1 LDSVSYNSVGQ
12 FNVSSEITAFGALNK
27 NRELTVAD
35 EILNQ
40 KIISNLDLQTANE
53 KNINTKNS
61 NLELNVAN
69 SKNIRKSNLEL
80 QIANEKNC
88 RDIDFDSV
96 AKFLVETNGGSENF
110 ADWKANARAVDLNV
124 NFDAKWGSGESNL
137 FFPYPSNYVGQFAC
151 SESETR
157 ALVDI
162 TNSISP
168 TVTLSYHARGEVIY
182 HGFDGVFP
190 FAQVAEKIA
199 SSTGYALESS
209 RGSAGGYKDWFVAT
223 RRKLGLT
230 IEVGKDAT
238 PCDELEDYLYCMRK
252 QNAEVLDIATQLA
265 TNC

>member
-1 LDSVSYNSVGQ
+1 
-12 FNVSSEITAFGALNK
+12 IRK
-27 NRELTVAD
+27 
-35 EILNQ
+35 
-40 KIISNLDLQTANE
+40 SNLELNVANE
-53 KNINTKNS
+53 KNAKNS
-61 NLELNVAN
+61 NLELNAAN

-80 QIANEKNC
+80 NVANEKNAKNSNLELQTASEKDY

-238 PCDELEDYLYCMRK
+238 PCDELEDYLYCMRQ